1 MLLHEALHLVF
12 ATFSR
17 QVLQQGRLTAYLAD
31 CGVFDTFDDR
41 RTICLTIDHRYG
53 ARLYACL
60 SHSPYKEQFDAI
72 AAEVQQLHPTIDP
85 QQVDYVFQS
94 IRFAWGKIKSVRPP
108 KPPVLFAPPKK
119 KRPSRRLSPHRPLA
133 SSPKQQRGAGG
144 RPTSPKKRQR
154 RTPVSTPYTRHPTP
168 HPKAKRPKA
177 RHPVAKRPIATRP
190 KARRPASTPYTL
202 HPTPKQQIHW
212 KLLFKSIGFAILQIL
227 LYVVLVQ
234 CLIGGFIFLTEGRW
248 YGLIGIV
255 IGVILLYV
263 LYRKHNP

>member
-12 ATFSR
+12 SIFSR
-17 QVLQQGRLTAYLAD
+17 QVLQQGRLTNYLAD

-53 ARLYACL
+53 VRLYACL

-72 AAEVQQLHPTIDP
+72 AAEVKQLHPTIDP

-108 KPPVLFAPPKK
+108 KPPILFAPPKK
-119 KRPSRRLSPHRPLA
+119 KRSRQSPIANR
-133 SSPKQQRGAGG
+133 Q
-144 RPTSPKKRQR
+144 SPKKRQR
-154 RTPVSTPYTRHPTP
+154 RTPAFTPYTRHPTP

-177 RHPVAKRPIATRP
+177 R
-190 KARRPASTPYTL
+190 RPASTPYTR
-202 HPTPKQQIHW
+202 HPTQKQQIHW

>member
-12 ATFSR
+12 STFSR

-53 ARLYACL
+53 ARLYNCL
-60 SHSPYKEQFDAI
+60 SHSPYKQQFDAI
-72 AAEVQQLHPTIDP
+72 LAEVKQLHPTIDP

-94 IRFAWGKIKSVRPP
+94 IRFAWGKIKSVRQP
-108 KPPVLFAPPKK
+108 KAPSPFPIA
-119 KRPSRRLSPHRPLA
+119 KRPIARRASNRASAHPIAQRP
-133 SSPKQQRGAGG
+133 SSPSFRAGVGG
-144 RPTSPKKRQR
+144 RPTSP
-154 RTPVSTPYTRHPTP
+154 
-168 HPKAKRPKA
+168 HPKAK
-177 RHPVAKRPIATRP
+177 RP

-202 HPTPKQQIHW
+202 HPTQKQPIHW

-234 CLIGGFIFLTEGRW
+234 CLIGGFVLLIEGRW
-248 YGLIGIV
+248 YGLIGML
-255 IGVILLYV
+255 IGVILLYI

>member
-41 RTICLTIDHRYG
+41 RTICLTIDHHYG
-53 ARLYACL
+53 VRLYDCL
-60 SHSPYKEQFDAI
+60 SHSPYKQQFDAI
-72 AAEVQQLHPTIDP
+72 LAEVKQLHPTIDP

-108 KPPVLFAPPKK
+108 KVPILFTPPKK
-119 KRPSRRLSPHRPLA
+119 KRSRQSPIANR
-133 SSPKQQRGAGG
+133 Q
-144 RPTSPKKRQR
+144 SPKK
-154 RTPVSTPYTRHPTP
+154 
-168 HPKAKRPKA
+168 
-177 RHPVAKRPIATRP
+177 
-190 KARRPASTPYTL
+190 RPASTPYTL
-202 HPTPKQQIHW
+202 HPTPHPIAKRPKARRLASTPYTIHHTQKQPIHW

>member
-1 MLLHEALHLVF
+1 MLFHEALHLVF
-12 ATFSR
+12 TAFSR
-17 QVLQQGRLTAYLAD
+17 QVLQQGRLTNYLAD

-53 ARLYACL
+53 VRLYTCL

-72 AAEVQQLHPTIDP
+72 AAEVKQLHPTIDP

-108 KPPVLFAPPKK
+108 KAPVIFALPKK
-119 KRPSRRLSPHRPLA
+119 KRSSPLSPHRPLA
-133 SSPKQQRGAGG
+133 SSRKKRRGAKAG
-144 RPTSPKKRQR
+144 PASLKKRR
-154 RTPVSTPYTRHPTP
+154 RC
-168 HPKAKRPKA
+168 
-177 RHPVAKRPIATRP
+177 
-190 KARRPASTPYTL
+190 PASTSYTL
-202 HPTPKQQIHW
+202 PSTPKQQIHW

-234 CLIGGFIFLTEGRW
+234 CLVGGFVFLIEGSW
-248 YGLIGIV
+248 YGLIGILL
-255 IGVILLYV
+255 GVIILYV

>member
-1 MLLHEALHLVF
+1 MLFHEALHLVF
-12 ATFSR
+12 STFSR
-17 QVLQQGRLTAYLAD
+17 QVLQQGRLTNYLAD

-60 SHSPYKEQFDAI
+60 SHSPYKQQFDAI
-72 AAEVQQLHPTIDP
+72 LAEVKQLHPTIDP
-85 QQVDYVFQS
+85 SQVDYVFQS
-94 IRFAWGKIKSVRPP
+94 IRFAWGKIRSVRPP
-108 KPPVLFAPPKK
+108 KAPSPFPIA
-119 KRPSRRLSPHRPLA
+119 KRPSSPLFRA
-133 SSPKQQRGAGG
+133 GAGG
-144 RPTSPKKRQR
+144 RPTSSKKRKR
-154 RTPVSTPYTRHPTP
+154 SPASTPYTRHPTP

-177 RHPVAKRPIATRP
+177 R
-190 KARRPASTPYTL
+190 RPASTPYTR
-202 HPTPKQQIHW
+202 HPTQKQQIHW

>member
-12 ATFSR
+12 TTFSR

-31 CGVFDTFDDR
+31 CAVFDTFDDR

-60 SHSPYKEQFDAI
+60 SHSPYKQQFDAI
-72 AAEVQQLHPTIDP
+72 LAEVKQLHPTIDP

-94 IRFAWGKIKSVRPP
+94 IRFAWGKIKSVHPP
-108 KPPVLFAPPKK
+108 KAPNPF
-119 KRPSRRLSPHRPLA
+119 
-133 SSPKQQRGAGG
+133 
-144 RPTSPKKRQR
+144 
-154 RTPVSTPYTRHPTP
+154 
-168 HPKAKRPKA
+168 PKAK
-177 RHPVAKRPIATRP
+177 RP

-202 HPTPKQQIHW
+202 HPTPHPKAKRPKARRPASTPYTLHHTQKQPIHW

-234 CLIGGFIFLTEGRW
+234 CLIGGFVLLTEGRW
-248 YGLIGIV
+248 YGLIGML
-255 IGVILLYV
+255 IGVILLYF

>member
-12 ATFSR
+12 STFSR

-31 CGVFDTFDDR
+31 CAVFDTFDDR

-60 SHSPYKEQFDAI
+60 SHSPYKQQFDAI
-72 AAEVQQLHPTIDP
+72 LAEVKQLHPTIDP
-85 QQVDYVFQS
+85 LQVDYVFQS

-108 KPPVLFAPPKK
+108 KAPSPFPIA
-119 KRPSRRLSPHRPLA
+119 KRPVAKRPKA
-133 SSPKQQRGAGG
+133 G
-144 RPTSPKKRQR
+144 RPA
-154 RTPVSTPYTRHPTP
+154 STPYTRHPTP

-177 RHPVAKRPIATRP
+177 R
-190 KARRPASTPYTL
+190 RPASTPYTL
-202 HPTPKQQIHW
+202 HPTQKQPIHW
-212 KLLFKSIGFAILQIL
+212 KLLFKSIGFAILQIV

-234 CLIGGFIFLTEGRW
+234 CLIGGFVLLIEGRW
-248 YGLIGIV
+248 YGLIGML
-255 IGVILLYV
+255 IGVILLYI

>member
-12 ATFSR
+12 STFSR

-31 CGVFDTFDDR
+31 CAVFDTFDDR

-60 SHSPYKEQFDAI
+60 SHSPYKQQFDAI
-72 AAEVQQLHPTIDP
+72 LAEVKQLHPTIDP

-108 KPPVLFAPPKK
+108 KAPNPFPKA
-119 KRPSRRLSPHRPLA
+119 KRPKAKRPASTPHPKAKRPTSPPFRA
-133 SSPKQQRGAGG
+133 GAGG

-154 RTPVSTPYTRHPTP
+154 RTP
-168 HPKAKRPKA
+168 
-177 RHPVAKRPIATRP
+177 
-190 KARRPASTPYTL
+190 ASTPYTIP
-202 HPTPKQQIHW
+202 PTQKQPIHW

-234 CLIGGFIFLTEGRW
+234 CLIGGFVLLTEGRW
-248 YGLIGIV
+248 YGLIGML
-255 IGVILLYV
+255 IGVILLYF

>member
-1 MLLHEALHLVF
+1 MLFHEALHLIF

-17 QVLQQGRLTAYLAD
+17 QVLQQGRLTNYLAD

-41 RTICLTIDHRYG
+41 RTICLTIDHCYG
-53 ARLYACL
+53 VRLYTCL
-60 SHSPYKEQFDAI
+60 SHSPYKQLFDAI
-72 AAEVQQLHPTIDP
+72 LAEVKQLHPTIDP
-85 QQVDYVFQS
+85 SQVDYVFQS

-108 KPPVLFAPPKK
+108 KAPVLFTLPPKK
-119 KRPSRRLSPHRPLA
+119 KGPSRPSQKKHHPL
-133 SSPKQQRGAGG
+133 PGVTGG
-144 RPTSPKKRQR
+144 RPTSPKKRKR
-154 RTPVSTPYTRHPTP
+154 SPAPTRYMP
-168 HPKAKRPKA
+168 HPIPKKRQ
-177 RHPVAKRPIATRP
+177 KRTT
-190 KARRPASTPYTL
+190 PAFKSYTL
-202 HPTPKQQIHW
+202 HSTQKQQIHW

>member
-12 ATFSR
+12 STFSR

-60 SHSPYKEQFDAI
+60 LHSPYKEQFDAI
-72 AAEVQQLHPTIDP
+72 AAEVKQLHPTIDP

-108 KPPVLFAPPKK
+108 KPPILFAPPKK
-119 KRPSRRLSPHRPLA
+119 KRSRQSPIANR
-133 SSPKQQRGAGG
+133 Q
-144 RPTSPKKRQR
+144 SPKKRQR
-154 RTPVSTPYTRHPTP
+154 RTPASTPYTRHPTQ
-168 HPKAKRPKA
+168 
-177 RHPVAKRPIATRP
+177 
-190 KARRPASTPYTL
+190 
-202 HPTPKQQIHW
+202 KQPIHW
-212 KLLFKSIGFAILQIL
+212 KLLFKSIGFAILQIV

-234 CLIGGFIFLTEGRW
+234 CLIGGFVLLIEGRW
-248 YGLIGIV
+248 YGLIGML
-255 IGVILLYV
+255 IGVILLYI

>member
-12 ATFSR
+12 STLSR

-53 ARLYACL
+53 ARLYNCL
-60 SHSPYKEQFDAI
+60 SHSPYKQQFDAI
-72 AAEVQQLHPTIDP
+72 LAEVKQLHPTIDP
-85 QQVDYVFQS
+85 LQVDYVFQS
-94 IRFAWGKIKSVRPP
+94 LRFAWGKIKSVRPP

-144 RPTSPKKRQR
+144 R
-154 RTPVSTPYTRHPTP
+154 
-168 HPKAKRPKA
+168 
-177 RHPVAKRPIATRP
+177 
-190 KARRPASTPYTL
+190 
-202 HPTPKQQIHW
+202 QIHW
-212 KLLFKSIGFAILQIL
+212 KLLFKSIGFAILQIV
-227 LYVVLVQ
+227 LYVGLVQ
-234 CLIGGFIFLTEGRW
+234 CRIVGFVLLIEGRW
-248 YGLIGIV
+248 YGLIGML
-255 IGVILLYV
+255 IGVILLYI

>member
-1 MLLHEALHLVF
+1 MLFHEALHLVF

-31 CGVFDTFDDR
+31 CGIFDTFDDR
-41 RTICLTIDHRYG
+41 RTICLTIDHQYG
-53 ARLYACL
+53 VRLYNCL
-60 SHSPYKEQFDAI
+60 SHSPYKQQFDAI
-72 AAEVQQLHPTIDP
+72 LAEVKQLHPTIDP

-108 KPPVLFAPPKK
+108 KVPILFTPPKK
-119 KRPSRRLSPHRPLA
+119 KRSRQSPIANR
-133 SSPKQQRGAGG
+133 Q
-144 RPTSPKKRQR
+144 SPKK
-154 RTPVSTPYTRHPTP
+154 
-168 HPKAKRPKA
+168 
-177 RHPVAKRPIATRP
+177 
-190 KARRPASTPYTL
+190 RPASTPYTL
-202 HPTPKQQIHW
+202 HPTPHPIAKRPKARRLASTPYTIHHTRKQPIHW
-212 KLLFKSIGFAILQIL
+212 ILLFKSIGFAILQIL